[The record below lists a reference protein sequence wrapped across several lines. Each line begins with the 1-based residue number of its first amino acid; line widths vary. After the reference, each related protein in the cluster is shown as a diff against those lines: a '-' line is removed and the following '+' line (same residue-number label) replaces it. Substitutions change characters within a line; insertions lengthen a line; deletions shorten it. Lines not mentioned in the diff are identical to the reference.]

1 VSRPWGG
8 LLRHRDFRLLW
19 IGETVSQTGSYL
31 ATVLVPLLAVTVL
44 RASTFDVAA
53 LTAAA
58 WLPWL
63 VIGLPAGAWVDRW
76 PQRPLMIACDVVS
89 ALLFTSLPVAAWLG
103 VLAFWQLAAVALLG
117 GVAKVFFTT
126 AYQVYLP
133 SIVPAGDLM
142 EGNAKLQGSASA
154 ALIGGRGA
162 AGALAQAVGSAPA
175 ILLNAVSFLVSAACL
190 LRIGARGAGH
200 RGSPGETALSETAV
214 NRTASGETAAGDK
227 MPILAEVAAGVR
239 FVVGDPYLRP
249 LTAFAIAGNLL
260 YSGYT
265 SLIVLFLAR
274 VAGFSS
280 AAVGALM
287 AVAGVGGITGALVTK
302 RLCARFGSARV
313 LLLVT
318 ASNAAGLLVPLTHAG
333 YRVIWYVAG
342 AVVLNAG
349 ILVGNIIAGSFR
361 QEYCPPRMLGRVVA
375 GMRFLAFGAI
385 PVGALLA
392 GALGTALGVRDAL
405 WVSLSA
411 YALTGAVLCVPSIQ
425 AARDLPSGGAVPVE
439 AE

>member
-1 VSRPWGG
+1 MSRRWGG

-19 IGETVSQTGSYL
+19 IGETVSQTGGFL
-31 ATVLVPLLAVTVL
+31 ANVLVPLLAVTVL

-103 VLAFWQLAAVALLG
+103 VLAFWQLAAVALLA
-117 GVAKVFFTT
+117 GVAQVFFTT

-162 AGALAQAVGSAPA
+162 AGALAQAVGAAPA

-190 LRIGARGAGH
+190 LRIGARGASRH
-200 RGSPGETALSETAV
+200 GSPGEIAV
-214 NRTASGETAAGDK
+214 SGTASAETAAGDK
-227 MPILAEVAAGVR
+227 TTILAEVTVGVR
-239 FVVGDPYLRP
+239 LVARDPYLRP

-274 VAGFSS
+274 VAGVSS
-280 AAVGALM
+280 AAVGVLM

-302 RLCARFGSARV
+302 RLCARLGSARA

-349 ILVGNIIAGSFR
+349 TLVGNIIAGSFR
-361 QEYCPPRMLGRVVA
+361 QRYCPPRMLGRVVA

-392 GALGTALGVRDAL
+392 GVLGTALGVRNAL

-411 YALTGAVLCVPSIQ
+411 YALTGAFLCTPSIQ
-425 AARDLPSGGAVPVE
+425 AARDLPSGGAVPAE

>member
-1 VSRPWGG
+1 VSRRWGG

-19 IGETVSQTGSYL
+19 IGETVSETGGFL

-103 VLAFWQLAAVALLG
+103 VLAFWQLAAVALLA
-117 GVAKVFFTT
+117 GVAEVFFTT

-142 EGNAKLQGSASA
+142 EGNAKMQGSASA

-162 AGALAQAVGSAPA
+162 AGVLAQAMGAAPA

-200 RGSPGETALSETAV
+200 HGSPGETAV
-214 NRTASGETAAGDK
+214 GETAASDMASGEAAAGDK
-227 MPILAEVAAGVR
+227 ATILVEVTAGVR
-239 FVVGDPYLRP
+239 FVAGDPYLRP
-249 LTAFAIAGNLL
+249 LTVFAITGNLL

-280 AAVGALM
+280 AAVGVLM
-287 AVAGVGGITGALVTK
+287 AVAGVGGVVGALVTK
-302 RLCARFGSARV
+302 RLCARLGSARV
-313 LLLVT
+313 LLLVA
-318 ASNAAGLLVPLTHAG
+318 ASNVAGLLVPLTHAG

-349 ILVGNIIAGSFR
+349 ILAGNIIAGSFR
-361 QEYCPPRMLGRVVA
+361 QQYCPPRMLGRVVA

-392 GALGTALGVRDAL
+392 GALGTALGVRNAL
-405 WVSLSA
+405 WISLSV

-425 AARDLPSGGAVPVE
+425 AARDLPSGAGITG
-439 AE
+439 